1 MFRMLALILGL
12 FLLVAQASAERIA
25 LVIGNSH
32 YETST
37 DLPQTSADAI
47 AIASKLESL
56 GFGLVGNRAHID
68 LDRSQMIVQIR
79 AFGRAVE
86 AGDEAVFYFSGHGIG
101 GAQTNYLLPS
111 DDGQIETREDVADF
125 AVDVS
130 SILQRLPETGGGVNI
145 MILDACRDNPLP
157 SAAKSAFAEKGLTRI
172 SQNLASSVFLYAAE
186 PGKQAYV
193 GPNGKSYFTEA
204 LLNAL
209 DTPGQDLTALARR
222 LRHEVSVATATRP
235 TPQRPWLEGVSENP
249 FYFLPGDET
258 QEPAVTTPA
267 TSSNLI
273 EPVGSTALPAAKA
286 IGAAPI
292 PDDLNLADPQA
303 KQAIT
308 TCRAGDLRS
317 CEELGQALY
326 FGRGAPKMP
335 EAGTALFKHA
345 CDAGSLAGCSF
356 LGAAHRS
363 GLGARLDYAEAK
375 RLFTRS
381 CSGGFPS
388 ACSGLGEIYQR
399 GLGVPPDS
407 DKAFSNFNQACRG
420 GDNIGCYG
428 VGSSYLN
435 GIGVPI
441 DRSQAISYFEDVC
454 RGGLPQACNDLGF
467 MHQKGIGMDTDY
479 TRAQMFYEQA
489 CDSFW
494 AISCLNIAIMY
505 ADGLIAP
512 PNDEIVT
519 ALLGKACAIG
529 GTDLCATWGYNLYHG
544 QGVTADTVNGFA
556 MLSIACED
564 GSAAACNFLEAL
576 P

>member
-1 MFRMLALILGL
+1 MFRILALILGL
-12 FLLVAQASAERIA
+12 FLLVPQASAERIA

-37 DLPQTSADAI
+37 DLPQTSADAL

-56 GFGLVGNRAHID
+56 GFRLVGERAHID
-68 LDRSQMIVQIR
+68 LDRSEMIVQIR

-130 SILQRLPETGGGVNI
+130 SILQRLPATGGGVNI
-145 MILDACRDNPLP
+145 LILDACRNNPLP

-222 LRHEVSVATATRP
+222 LRQEVSMATSTQP
-235 TPQRPWLEGVSENP
+235 TPQRPWLEGVSANP
-249 FYFLPGDET
+249 FYFLPSDET
-258 QEPAVTTPA
+258 PEPPVIDPVTPIELMETTAFPTPK
-267 TSSNLI
+267 
-273 EPVGSTALPAAKA
+273 P
-286 IGAAPI
+286 IGPAPI
-292 PDDLNLADPQA
+292 PDNLNLVDPMA
-303 KQAIT
+303 NQAIRA
-308 TCRAGDLRS
+308 CRAGDLSS
-317 CEELGQALY
+317 CTELGHALY
-326 FGRGAPKMP
+326 YGRGAPKTP
-335 EAGTALFKHA
+335 DAAAALFKHA

-356 LGAAHRS
+356 LGVAHRT
-363 GLGARLDYAEAK
+363 GVGANLDYAEAK

-388 ACSGLGEIYQR
+388 ACAGLGEIYQR
-399 GLGVPPDS
+399 GLSVPPDP
-407 DKAFSNFNQACRG
+407 DKAFSNFDQACRG
-420 GDNIGCYG
+420 GDQMGCYA
-428 VGSSYLN
+428 VGSSYLS
-435 GIGVPI
+435 GLGVPI
-441 DRSQAISYFEDVC
+441 DLSKSISYFEGAC
-454 RGGLPQACNDLGF
+454 RGGLPQACNDLGY
-467 MHQKGIGMDTDY
+467 MNQKGIGMNADP

-489 CDSFW
+489 CDSLW
-494 AISCLNIAIMY
+494 AVSCLNIVLMY
-505 ADGLIAP
+505 SDCSSSC
-512 PNDEIVT
+512 T
-519 ALLGKACAIG
+519 
-529 GTDLCATWGYNLYHG
+529 
-544 QGVTADTVNGFA
+544 
-556 MLSIACED
+556 
-564 GSAAACNFLEAL
+564 
-576 P
+576 